1 MAITQKSKKITP
13 NEINLGSRS
22 LNRQHTNR
30 TLVIPKFALLACG
43 YKGQQKMTVEV
54 KLVIEP
60 DGSKFIKLIPQ
71 NIGNKK
77 SC

>member
-1 MAITQKSKKITP
+1 MEITQKSKKITP
-13 NEINLGSRS
+13 NEINLGTRS

-43 YKGQQKMTVEV
+43 YKGGKKMTVDV
-54 KLVIEP
+54 KLVIES

-71 NIGNKK
+71 NCVGKK
-77 SC
+77 

>member
-1 MAITQKSKKITP
+1 MVTTQKTKKITP
-13 NEINLGSRS
+13 NEINLGIRS

-43 YKGQQKMTVEV
+43 YRGEKKMTVEV
-54 KLVIEP
+54 KLIIES

-71 NIGNKK
+71 NCGDKK
-77 SC
+77 QC